1 MSESLGN
8 VTEATASMTITPNTN
23 QAPQQH
29 LTSLSNDSNPYAFIE
44 YFLRLSMHASTAKI
58 LSSWE
63 VSNPQLTLQFEKRSQ
78 NLLTIDSWV
87 DLSSL
92 GEAGCEE
99 DLIRSGFGPHLTG
112 TSAGIKF
119 SVGQI
124 KINEGEEPIRKKFLL
139 CKVAIGR
146 AYNSTEDFAKI
157 AAIPDGYDSFV
168 LDKRETATS
177 SSGCCG
183 STSAPSTVNEYIVKD
198 AAQILPTYVVSVEYD
213 PAVEKRSRQQLAC
226 ENCEDAP
233 ATVFCQADAANL
245 CASCDAAM
253 HATKLAARH
262 VRVALDQGPQ
272 TFACC
277 RVHPD
282 KLVEFFC
289 PSCSKPVCVHCKMVG
304 HHSVGEA
311 ARHKLITV
319 AEAFRSVSE
328 ASAASDPVLESR
340 RTAIHRQIESVNEC
354 ARAVEA
360 NAAQVQQALEDL
372 YRKAQN
378 DLKTITKKKLNVL
391 KGDVV
396 ELNRQLGELARLE
409 SFLEYQRAGGHA
421 TQFILDWAHH
431 QRLRAELHSFAHF
444 REAIDVQ
451 PDIRI
456 NGAIQ
461 VHVESAG
468 MPLSP
473 AQQQDQQSQGHYEH
487 VMGAA
492 SMKASALFDNQSKPK
507 YSQSRNR
514 PLPTFDLGVYAKNR
528 KASDYVVPA
537 QSVTDS
543 PTKN

>member
-1 MSESLGN
+1 M
-8 VTEATASMTITPNTN
+8 
-23 QAPQQH
+23 
-29 LTSLSNDSNPYAFIE
+29 
-44 YFLRLSMHASTAKI
+44 
-58 LSSWE
+58 
-63 VSNPQLTLQFEKRSQ
+63 
-78 NLLTIDSWV
+78 LTIDSWV
-87 DLSSL
+87 DLSTL

-99 DLIRSGFGPHLTG
+99 DVIRSGFQQLGSSGL
-112 TSAGIKF
+112 KF

-124 KINEGEEPIRKKFLL
+124 KPDDGEEKAITKKFLL

-157 AAIPDGYDSFV
+157 ATIPDGYDSFV
-168 LDKRETATS
+168 IDKQQKP
-177 SSGCCG
+177 GCCSENG
-183 STSAPSTVNEYIVKD
+183 APTCNEYIVKD
-198 AAQILPTYVVSVEYD
+198 GAQILPTFVVSVEYD
-213 PAVEKRSRQQLAC
+213 PQQERRSRQKVAC
-226 ENCEDAP
+226 ENCEREV

-253 HATKLAARH
+253 HSSKLASRH
-262 VRVALDQGPQ
+262 VRVPLDQGPQ
-272 TFACC
+272 TFSCC
-277 RVHPD
+277 RAHPD
-282 KLVEFFC
+282 KIVEFFC
-289 PSCSKPVCVHCKMVG
+289 PTCSKPVCVHCKMVG

-319 AEAFRSVSE
+319 AEAFRNVSD
-328 ASAASDPVLESR
+328 ASAAQDPVLESR
-340 RTAIHRQIESVNEC
+340 RSGIHRQIEAVNEC
-354 ARAVEA
+354 AKAVET
-360 NAAQVQQALEDL
+360 NAAQVQQALEDI

-409 SFLEYQRAGGHA
+409 FFLEYQKAGGNA

-431 QRLRAELHSFAHF
+431 QRLRAELHSFGHF

-468 MPLSP
+468 LPLVQ
-473 AQQQDQQSQGHYEH
+473 AQESAGHYEH
-487 VMGAA
+487 VIGQA
-492 SMKASALFDNQSKPK
+492 SMKASALFDSCAKPK
-507 YSQSRNR
+507 YPQARNR

-528 KASDYVVPA
+528 KASDYVVPSIPA
-537 QSVTDS
+537 SGPSSITDS
-543 PTKN
+543 PSKN